1 MSLAQLWWQ
10 FIKIGVAAFGGLG
23 VNLNLIERYL
33 VKDRSVLTAQDV
45 TESLTYTKF
54 LPGST
59 GVQVVGYLG
68 YRLGGW
74 SGAALATGGF
84 LLPAF
89 LLMLALSIAYEE
101 FTVLF
106 ADRATPALRCLTAA
120 VAGILVATI
129 YRLAKPTIRT
139 LTGGV
144 VTVAACAV
152 GIVLRIN
159 PAWIVLIAGMLGILW
174 SQRFTQG
181 QGAAAE
187 GSNSSNQGK

>member
-1 MSLAQLWWQ
+1 MPLAHLWWQ

-23 VNLNLIERYL
+23 VTLNLIERYL
-33 VKDRSVLTAQDV
+33 VKDRAVLTAQTV

-68 YRLGGW
+68 YCLGGW
-74 SGAALATGGF
+74 PGAALATSAF

-89 LLMLALSIAYEE
+89 LLMLALSIVYEE
-101 FTVLF
+101 ITVLLSD
-106 ADRATPALRCLTAA
+106 AATPALRGLTAA

-129 YRLAKPTIRT
+129 YRLAKSTITT
-139 LTGGV
+139 LTCGLV
-144 VTVAACAV
+144 AVAACAV

-174 SQRFTQG
+174 PQRFAPRQS
-181 QGAAAE
+181 ASAKASE
-187 GSNSSNQGK
+187 PSR